1 MSLGLDLRGGML
13 LVYEVDT
20 EGAVAQLMQR
30 LERDFRKVL
39 RDARIQY
46 QEVAVA
52 GHDVHV
58 TLRDAGQ
65 QEAARKALL
74 DYDPQLTFA
83 ADAPAGSL
91 TVALTEAAV
100 KERQAFAIQQ
110 NITALENRVNALG
123 VAETVVQR
131 QGQNRIAVQVPGV
144 QDASEVVRLL
154 GKVATLEFRL
164 VDATSSPLEA
174 ERTGRAPLGT
184 RLYKQRDGTPVLLKR
199 DVIATGEQLID
210 ASFVPSQG
218 EPAVSVKLDSRGGDE
233 MLRTTRENLNRPMA
247 VVFIEK
253 ERELVERDGR
263 EVAVDRSKEEVISV
277 ATIRGVFSNNFQ
289 ITGLS
294 AAEGTELAKLLRAG
308 ALAAPIIIVEQR
320 VIGPSVG
327 QDNIEAGT
335 RGAPDRRTRAVRLHD
350 PVLQGVRP
358 DRRHRAADQRDH
370 HRRADGPPGRG
381 ADAARHRGHRA
392 DRRHGRRREHPDLR
406 AHPRGSQERGLA
418 LGRDQRRLRQGA
430 VGDPRLERD
439 HVHVRRRAVPVRL
452 GTGARLRRDAD
463 DRHHRL
469 DVHRAGR
476 QPRAHLAGL
485 RTPPPHRAAGD
496 LRTTMEFL
504 KEVPTIRFMALRRW
518 WYAISVAVVI
528 ASIVLVMVRGLN
540 LTVDFTGGLVFELGF
555 SQPVDLQEVRAA
567 LAAGGIEDFQVRTY
581 GTASELEVR
590 LPPAATGAAAED
602 ARRVTEALSAIDPS
616 VKLNRTESVG
626 PQVSQQLGEQ
636 AALAVLMTLLLVLI
650 YVAFRFRWRFGVGSL
665 VASLHDPIV
674 AVGAIALL
682 GIPFDLNVV
691 AALLTI
697 LGYSVNDTVV
707 IFDRIRE
714 RFRRCARRSPR
725 K

>member
-1 MSLGLDLRGGML
+1 VQRYPLWKGVLLAAIMVAAVLLALPNWYGESPALQLSRRDRAEFDPATVTEIEGSLKGAGIAAEETYVDDDGRLWARFARVDDQLEARDLIQSRYEGDFAIALTSASRAPDWLNALGVEPMSLGLDLRGGML

-20 EGAVAQLMQR
+20 EGAVVQLMQR
-30 LERDFRKVL
+30 LERDFRKEL

-52 GHDVHV
+52 GNAVHV
-58 TLRDAGQ
+58 TLRDPAQ

-74 DYDPQLTFA
+74 AYDPQLTFD
-83 ADAPAGSL
+83 ADAPPGSL
-91 TVALTEAAV
+91 TVALTDTAV

-164 VDATSSPLEA
+164 VDTTSSPLEA

-184 RLYKQRDGTPVLLKR
+184 RLYKQRDGAPVLLKR

-233 MLRTTRENLNRPMA
+233 MLRTTRENLNKPMA

-253 ERELVERDGR
+253 ERELVERGGR

-335 RGAPDRRTRAVRLHD
+335 
-350 PVLQGVRP
+350 
-358 DRRHRAADQRDH
+358 
-370 HRRADGPPGRG
+370 
-381 ADAARHRGHRA
+381 
-392 DRRHGRRREHPDLR
+392 E
-406 AHPRGSQERGLA
+406 A
-418 LGRDQRRLRQGA
+418 LLI
-430 VGDPRLERD
+430 
-439 HVHVRRRAVPVRL
+439 
-452 GTGARLRRDAD
+452 
-463 DRHHRL
+463 
-469 DVHRAGR
+469 
-476 QPRAHLAGL
+476 AGL
-485 RTPPPHRAAGD
+485 VLFA
-496 LRTTMEFL
+496 
-504 KEVPTIRFMALRRW
+504 FMVV
-518 WYAISVAVVI
+518 YYKVFGVI
-528 ASIVLVMVRGLN
+528 ADIVLLTNVIIIVALMGLLGAALTLPGIAGIV
-540 LTVDFTGGLVFELGF
+540 LTV
-555 SQPVDLQEVRAA
+555 
-567 LAAGGIEDFQVRTY
+567 
-581 GTASELEVR
+581 GTAVDANILIYERIREEVKN
-590 LPPAATGAAAED
+590 GASPWASINAGFD
-602 ARRVTEALSAIDPS
+602 KALSAILDS
-616 VKLNRTESVG
+616 NVTMFMSGGVLFLFGSG
-626 PQVSQQLGEQ
+626 PVRGFAVTLMIGIIASMFT
-636 AALAVLMTLLLVLI
+636 AL
-650 YVAFRFRWRFGVGSL
+650 VGSRALIWL
-665 VASLHDPIV
+665 VYGRRRRIERL
-674 AVGAIALL
+674 AI
-682 GIPFDLNVV
+682 
-691 AALLTI
+691 
-697 LGYSVNDTVV
+697 
-707 IFDRIRE
+707 
-714 RFRRCARRSPR
+714 
-725 K
+725 